1 MLDVSINRAR
11 MTSQKSQEFTLYVHL
26 QFAVSHD
33 IKKKT
38 SSSQNVYQYRRRNNG
53 KRRHITIKSQG
64 IYIIRYCSKREF
76 FPRHVKKYE
85 MQMLEPREA
94 NGAKKLISTKCV
106 QSARTREIPRIK
118 DRLMK
123 RVHIYFLRV

>member
-1 MLDVSINRAR
+1 MSDVSINRAR

-53 KRRHITIKSQG
+53 KRRNTLLSKARVYILYG
-64 IYIIRYCSKREF
+64 IAASVNF
-76 FPRHVKKYE
+76 FR
-85 MQMLEPREA
+85 
-94 NGAKKLISTKCV
+94 GT
-106 QSARTREIPRIK
+106 
-118 DRLMK
+118 
-123 RVHIYFLRV
+123 